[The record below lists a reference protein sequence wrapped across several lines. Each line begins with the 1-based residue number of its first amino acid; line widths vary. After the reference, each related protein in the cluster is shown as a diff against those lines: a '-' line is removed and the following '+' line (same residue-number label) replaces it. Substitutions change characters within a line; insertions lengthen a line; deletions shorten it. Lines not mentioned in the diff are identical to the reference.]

1 MKTKSAAR
9 PNWGVR
15 VGAVVGSV
23 VTFVA
28 FWQLAAHTPH
38 PANFGAGNPIVPTP
52 TDSFA
57 VPTNNQGSPI
67 DLPGSPHSGTGL
79 SH

>member
-1 MKTKSAAR
+1 M
-9 PNWGVR
+9 R

-28 FWQLAAHTPH
+28 FWQFAARTPF
-38 PANFGAGNPIVPTP
+38 PANFGTGNQVVPTP
-52 TDSFA
+52 TDSFG
-57 VPTNNQGSPI
+57 VPTNSQGSPI
-67 DLPGSPHSGTGL
+67 TLPGSPHSGTGL